1 MKSRFS
7 TKAFALTLLIHFV
20 ATWFLFAASFRALAE
35 WKRTGA
41 ADSIMAHRF
50 GLGCA
55 ARVDV
60 RSALPPIWSWPFGLL
75 LLSHASLDDRCRP
88 WFRILDS
95 TLLSAKTPDHLT
107 NR

>member
-41 ADSIMAHRF
+41 ADPLWLTASGWVVQPVSMFAVHSLPS
-50 GLGCA
+50 GLGPSDCFYFLM
-55 ARVDV
+55 
-60 RSALPPIWSWPFGLL
+60 LPWMITVAFGFGFLMPRLSLRRHPI
-75 LLSHASLDDRCRP
+75 
-88 WFRILDS
+88 I
-95 TLLSAKTPDHLT
+95 
-107 NR
+107 